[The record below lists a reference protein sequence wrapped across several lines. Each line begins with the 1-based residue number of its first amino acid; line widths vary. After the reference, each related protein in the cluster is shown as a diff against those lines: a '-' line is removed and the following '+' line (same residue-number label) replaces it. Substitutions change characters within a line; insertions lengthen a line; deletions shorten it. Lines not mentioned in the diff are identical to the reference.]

1 MGRWIRRIFV
11 SLVIV
16 IASAAAVGAVYQ
28 RVEERRDLART
39 PAPGQLV
46 DVGGYRL
53 HIWCK
58 GSGEPAVILE
68 SGLGDDAFIWSD
80 VHKRVAQFARVCA
93 YDRAGMGYSDGSP
106 ASRTSQHIAA
116 ELATLLTM
124 AHLGGPVVLVGASSG
139 GLNVRM
145 FAFEYPARTA
155 GLVLV
160 DSSHEGQSASFSTPP
175 LAPLF
180 PWAGSLGVFRVLDV
194 MGFGPSD
201 RVPEDVRRFQQAT
214 AYRTARFQA
223 MYGEL
228 IAIPESAAQV
238 RASRSR
244 PLTTPLIAVASG
256 RNSTRDK
263 QWDGFQRDLATLSSR
278 GCHIVAE
285 KAGHLV
291 ARDNPDLVTEA
302 IRATLAAATEATG
315 PPCAFMAH
323 DVGSRSGE

>member
-1 MGRWIRRIFV
+1 MGRWIRRILA
-11 SLVIV
+11 SLVVV

-58 GSGEPAVILE
+58 GSGDPAVILE
-68 SGLGDDAFIWSD
+68 SGLGDAAFIWSD
-80 VHKRVAQFARVCA
+80 VHEQVAQFARVCA

-116 ELATLLTM
+116 ELATLLTR
-124 AHLGGPVVLVGASSG
+124 AHLDGGVVLVGASLG
-139 GLNVRM
+139 GFNIRM
-145 FAFEYPARTA
+145 FAFEYPERTA

-160 DSSHEGQSASFSTPP
+160 DSSHEGQSAGFSTPAF
-175 LAPLF
+175 APLV
-180 PWAGSLGVFRVLDV
+180 PWAGSLGVLRVLGV
-194 MGFGPSD
+194 MSGTPD

-223 MYGEL
+223 MHDEL
-228 IAIPESAAQV
+228 MAIPESAAQV
-238 RASRSR
+238 RASRSH
-244 PLTTPLIAVASG
+244 PLTAPLIAVASG
-256 RNSTRDK
+256 RNSSRDK

-278 GCHIVAE
+278 GCHIIAD

-291 ARDNPDLVTEA
+291 SRDNPDLVTEA
-302 IRATLAAATEATG
+302 IRATIAAATEATG

-323 DVGSRSGE
+323 DVGSH